1 LVFRFTRH
9 GKRPPVS
16 RESHASQPPRMR
28 ADVPGATPDRPARP
42 GSDRRRYG
50 PPVTRS
56 RYDVV
61 VVGGGHNGLVAAAYL
76 AQAGRS
82 VLVLERL
89 GHVGG
94 AAVSRQVFQGVDV
107 RLSAYSYLVSLLP
120 DRIVDDLGLQV
131 RLADRTVASYTAA
144 TREGRSTG
152 LLVERDEGPVTATS
166 FRRLT
171 GSDAAFAGWQ
181 RFYGRL
187 ATLAEDLAPTLT
199 EPLLSPDDLAGRL
212 RDPKLWQDLRER
224 PLADLV
230 ADHLSDDVV
239 RGIALTDG
247 LIGTFADVH
256 ADDGLAARCF
266 LYHLVGNGTG
276 RWRVPVG
283 GMGAVSGAMA
293 AAARTA
299 GAEVATRATVTGLDP
314 RADGVTVEWSDGDG
328 RTTSVD
334 AGHVVCG
341 AAPTVLAELTGA
353 DPGPRPSGS
362 QLKVNMVLARLP
374 RLRSGVDAATAFAGT
389 FHVDESAAQLDA
401 AYEQAAAGR
410 LPDVI
415 PFEVY
420 CHSLTDPSIL
430 GPVERA
436 TGHHTLTLFGL
447 HTPAELYAEDPVG
460 TRGEAVR
467 RVVAQLDAHLEEPLL
482 DCLARDATG
491 ELCLQAASPLDVE
504 ASLAMPG
511 GHIFHGD
518 LAWPVAAT
526 KEDVG
531 TWGVATAHP
540 RIVSASSGGT
550 VRGGAVSGLGGYAAA
565 RHLLDPR

>member
-1 LVFRFTRH
+1 
-9 GKRPPVS
+9 
-16 RESHASQPPRMR
+16 M
-28 ADVPGATPDRPARP
+28 
-42 GSDRRRYG
+42 
-50 PPVTRS
+50 
-56 RYDVV
+56 

-76 AQAGRS
+76 AGAGRS

-89 GHVGG
+89 PQVGG
-94 AAVSRQVFQGVDV
+94 AAVSRQVFDGVDV

-120 DRIVDDLGLQV
+120 DRIVADLGLEV
-131 RLADRTVASYTAA
+131 RLADRAVASYTAA
-144 TREGRSTG
+144 ARAGRSTG
-152 LLVERDEGPVTATS
+152 LLVERDEGPATASS

-171 GSDAAFAGWQ
+171 GGDREFAGWQ

-199 EPLLSPDDLAGRL
+199 EPLLSPDELAGRL
-212 RDPKLWQDLRER
+212 RDPDLWHDLRER
-224 PLADLV
+224 PLADVV
-230 ADHLSDDVV
+230 ADHLGDDVV

-256 ADDGLAARCF
+256 AADGLAGRCF

-283 GMGAVSGAMA
+283 GMGAVTGAMA
-293 AAARTA
+293 AAARRA
-299 GAEVATRATVTGLDP
+299 GAELLTRATVTTLQP
-314 RADGVTVEWSDGDG
+314 SADGVTVHWTDEDG
-328 RTTSVD
+328 RTAATE
-334 AGHVVCG
+334 AGHVVSG
-341 AAPTVLAELTGA
+341 AAPAVLAELTGS

-374 RLRSGVDAATAFAGT
+374 RLRSGADPATAFAGT
-389 FHVDESAAQLDA
+389 FHVDEAAAQIDA
-401 AYEQAAAGR
+401 AYAQAAAGR

-420 CHSLTDPSIL
+420 CHSLSDPSVL

-447 HTPAELYAEDPVG
+447 HTPAELYRDDPAG
-460 TRGEAVR
+460 TRREAVR

-482 DCLARDATG
+482 DCLARDAAG
-491 ELCLQAASPLDVE
+491 EPCLQAASPLDVE

-518 LAWPVAAT
+518 LAWPVAASAD
-526 KEDVG
+526 EVG
-531 TWGVATAHP
+531 TWGVATPHP
-540 RIVSASSGGT
+540 RIVAASSGGT

>member
-1 LVFRFTRH
+1 
-9 GKRPPVS
+9 
-16 RESHASQPPRMR
+16 M
-28 ADVPGATPDRPARP
+28 
-42 GSDRRRYG
+42 
-50 PPVTRS
+50 TRS

-61 VVGGGHNGLVAAAYL
+61 VMGGGHNGLVAAGYL
-76 AQAGRS
+76 AMAGRS

-89 GHVGG
+89 PQMGG
-94 AAVSRQVFQGVDV
+94 AAVSRQVFDGVDV

-120 DRIVDDLGLQV
+120 DRIVADLGLEI

-152 LLVERDEGPVTATS
+152 LLVERDEGPATASS
-166 FRRLT
+166 FRQLT
-171 GSDAAFAGWQ
+171 GADREFAGWQ

-199 EPLLSPDDLAGRL
+199 EPLVSSDELAGRL
-212 RDPKLWQDLRER
+212 RDPELWHDLRER
-224 PLADLV
+224 PLAEV
-230 ADHLSDDVV
+230 VGDHLGDDVV

-256 ADDGLAARCF
+256 ADDGLAGRCF
-266 LYHLVGNGTG
+266 LYHLIGNGTG

-283 GMGAVSGAMA
+283 GMGAVTGAMA
-293 AAARTA
+293 AAARRG
-299 GAEVATRATVTGLDP
+299 GAELLTRATVTALEP
-314 RADGVTVEWSDGDG
+314 STDGVTVHWTDDDG
-328 RTTSVD
+328 RTAAVE
-334 AGHVVCG
+334 AGHLVSG
-341 AAPTVLAELTGA
+341 AAPTVLAELTGS

-374 RLRSGVDAATAFAGT
+374 RLRSGVDPATAFAGT
-389 FHVDESAAQLDA
+389 FHVDESAARIDA
-401 AYEQAAAGR
+401 AYAQAAAGR

-420 CHSLTDPSIL
+420 CHSLSDPSVL
-430 GPVERA
+430 GPAERA
-436 TGHHTLTLFGL
+436 AGHHTLTLFGL
-447 HTPAELYAEDPVG
+447 HTPAELYRDDPAG
-460 TRGEAVR
+460 TRREAVR

-482 DCLARDATG
+482 DCLARDAAG
-491 ELCLQAASPLDVE
+491 APCLQAASPLDVE

-518 LAWPVAAT
+518 LAWPVAASPD
-526 KEDVG
+526 KVG
-531 TWGVATAHP
+531 TWGVATPHP
-540 RIVSASSGGT
+540 RIVAASSGGT

-565 RHLLDPR
+565 RHLLAPR

>member
-1 LVFRFTRH
+1 LPFR
-9 GKRPPVS
+9 
-16 RESHASQPPRMR
+16 A
-28 ADVPGATPDRPARP
+28 
-42 GSDRRRYG
+42 GSAGYG
-50 PPVTRS
+50 PSVTQATTTQP

-76 AQAGRS
+76 ARSGRS

-89 GHVGG
+89 PELGG
-94 AAVSRQVFQGVDV
+94 AAVSRQVFEGVDV

-120 DRIVDDLGLQV
+120 DRIVADLGLEL
-131 RLADRTVASYTAA
+131 RLVDRSVASYTAA
-144 TREGRSTG
+144 VRDGRPAG
-152 LLVERDEGPVTATS
+152 LLVERDEGPATATS
-166 FRRLT
+166 FRQLT
-171 GSDAAFAGWQ
+171 GSDDEFAGWQ

-199 EPLLSPDDLAGRL
+199 EPLLSPADLAGRL
-212 RDPKLWQDLRER
+212 RDPGLWHELRER
-224 PLADLV
+224 PLADV
-230 ADHLSDDVV
+230 VGDCLSVDLV

-256 ADDGLAARCF
+256 TADGPAGRCF
-266 LYHLVGNGTG
+266 LYHLIGNGTG

-283 GMGAVSGAMA
+283 GMGAVTGAMA
-293 AAARTA
+293 AAARRG
-299 GAEVATRATVTGLDP
+299 GAELRSRATVTALEP
-314 RADGVTVEWSDGDG
+314 RPDGVTVHWTDEDGG
-328 RTTSVD
+328 GAATE
-334 AGHVVCG
+334 AAHVVVG
-341 AAPTVLAELTGA
+341 VAPRVLAQLTGA
-353 DPGPRPSGS
+353 DPGPSPSGS
-362 QLKVNMVLARLP
+362 QLKINMVLARLP
-374 RLRSGVDAATAFAGT
+374 RLRSGADPATAFAGT
-389 FHVDESAAQLDA
+389 FHVDEAADQLDA
-401 AYEQAAAGR
+401 AYAQAAAGQ

-436 TGHHTLTLFGL
+436 TGRHTLTLFGL
-447 HTPAELYAEDPVG
+447 HTPAELFRSDPEGV
-460 TRGEAVR
+460 RDEAVR

-482 DCLARDATG
+482 DCLERDAG
-491 ELCLQAASPLDVE
+491 GRPCLQAASPVDVE

-518 LAWPVAAT
+518 LSWPVAAT
-526 KEDVG
+526 DDEAG
-531 TWGVATAHP
+531 TWGVATDHP